1 MKDVMNVAVLYG
13 GISPERNVSI
23 SSAKSVI
30 PALIELGYN
39 VKPIDPAY
47 GANGLRTID
56 ELNGTDDFPT
66 LEELKKLDPK
76 RILECFN
83 SDLFDDIDIAFIVM
97 HGKYGEDGIL
107 QALLELRGI
116 PYTGSNVKAS
126 SLAMDKSSSKM
137 LFGAAGLPTPQ
148 WTVMTPKDF
157 GNYELIEEIRDELG
171 EELVIKPN
179 DQGSTIGIT
188 IVTTGNLDD
197 IHNGIIE
204 AGKYSDRVL
213 IEAYIEGR
221 EVTVGILDREPLPI
235 IEIVPESG
243 FYDYKHK
250 YTKGHTEYVCPA
262 ELTEDITHF
271 TQSLAQTAYLAL
283 GCSGFGR
290 VDFRINEDG
299 QPYILE
305 VNTIP
310 GFTSTSLVPKAA
322 KESGIEFPE
331 LCRELIE
338 IALKK
343 KNNNDTDSEDE

>member
-1 MKDVMNVAVLYG
+1 MNVAVLYG

-30 PALIELGYN
+30 PALMELGYN

-47 GANGLRTID
+47 GSNGLRTID
-56 ELNGTDDFPT
+56 ELNGIDEFPT
-66 LEELKKLDPK
+66 IEELEKLNPK

-83 SDLFDDIDIAFIVM
+83 SELFDDVDVAFIVM
-97 HGKYGEDGIL
+97 HGKYGEDGIV

-116 PYTGSNVKAS
+116 PYIGSNVKAS
-126 SLAMDKSSSKM
+126 SLAMDKASSKM
-137 LFGAAGLPTPQ
+137 LFGAAGLPTPH
-148 WTVMTPKDF
+148 WTVMSHKDF
-157 GNYELIEEIRDELG
+157 GNYEMIEEIRHELG

-188 IVTTGNLDD
+188 IVNNGNLDD
-197 IHNGIIE
+197 IHQGVIE
-204 AGKYSDRVL
+204 AGKYSDHII
-213 IEAYIEGR
+213 IEKYIEGR
-221 EVTVGILDREPLPI
+221 ELTVGILDGEPLPV

-250 YTKGHTEYVCPA
+250 YTKGHTEYICPA

-271 TQSLAQTAYLAL
+271 TQGLAQTAYLAL

-290 VDFRINEDG
+290 VDFRLNEDG
-299 QPYILE
+299 QPFILE

-322 KESGIEFPE
+322 KELGIEFPE
-331 LCRELIE
+331 LCRKLIE
-338 IALKK
+338 IAVN
-343 KNNNDTDSEDE
+343 KNNNNHQDAEDE

>member
-1 MKDVMNVAVLYG
+1 MKGLMNIAVLYG
-13 GISPERNVSI
+13 GISSERNVSI

-47 GANGLRTID
+47 GANGLRTLE
-56 ELNGTDDFPT
+56 ELNGSDEFPT
-66 LEELKKLDPK
+66 IEELKKLDPK
-76 RILECFN
+76 KILECLN
-83 SDLFDDIDIAFIVM
+83 SDLFNDVDLAFIVM

-137 LFGAAGLPTPQ
+137 LFSAAGLPTPH
-148 WTVMTPKDF
+148 WTVLKPDDF
-157 GNYELIEEIRDELG
+157 GNYDLIEEIRDELG
-171 EELVIKPN
+171 SQLVIKPN

-188 IVTTGNLDD
+188 IVMDGNLDD
-197 IHNGIIE
+197 IHHGIIE
-204 AGKYSDRVL
+204 AGKYSERVL
-213 IEAYIEGR
+213 IEEFIEGR
-221 EVTVGILDREPLPI
+221 ELTVGILDTEALPV
-235 IEIVPESG
+235 IEIVAEGG

-262 ELTEDITHF
+262 ELTDDITHF
-271 TQSLAQTAYLAL
+271 AMGLAQTSYMAL

-290 VDFRINEDG
+290 VDFRINEDN
-299 QPYILE
+299 QPFILE

-322 KESGIEFPE
+322 KAVGIEFPE
-331 LCRELIE
+331 LCQRLID
-338 IALKK
+338 ITLN
-343 KNNNDTDSEDE
+343 KNGNNDAEE